1 MDIWL
6 ALTLGEKLINIL
18 IICGALG
25 LVLLFIALFL
35 KFLNVRKL
43 NVKDT
48 SIELNNKEE
57 ATPVEEIDDKRYNRR
72 ATDRNWNLKDHKL
85 FKLLEMSQ
93 NNSLY
98 LDSQVTNKLIVNNT
112 YLQDCVFRSLK
123 DDIYDFVCKVEKNN
137 GEGLDSLNDV
147 LYNSMERY
155 KSLSSRIIIK
165 LVDGSV
171 IMGIPDIYLFKL
183 NKWMDEHITFC
194 LHEIQ
199 HTITDSFYAGWQYKI
214 STCLEYL
221 YVMCT
226 LIIEDANRTMKRL
239 NGDLDKEIEAKT
251 IR

>member
-1 MDIWL
+1 MEWLLLPITTKLMDMLLLCGGLSIL
-6 ALTLGEKLINIL
+6 LL
-18 IICGALG
+18 IIT
-25 LVLLFIALFL
+25 LFI
-35 KFLNVRKL
+35 KGLNIKKV

-48 SIELNNKEE
+48 SFELNSDD
-57 ATPVEEIDDKRYNRR
+57 ATEVEEIDDRKYNRR
-72 ATDRNWNLKDHKL
+72 VTDRNWNLREHKL

-93 NNSLY
+93 NNSPY
-98 LDSQVTNKLIVNNT
+98 LESQVTNKLIINNV

-123 DDIYDFVCKVEKNN
+123 DDVYDFVCKVEKNN
-137 GEGLDSLNDV
+137 GERLDNLNEV
-147 LYNSMERY
+147 LYNSIERY
-155 KSLSSRIIIK
+155 KLLSSKITIK
-165 LVDGSV
+165 LIDGSV

-199 HTITDSFYAGWQYKI
+199 HTIADAYYMGWQYKL

-239 NGDLDKEIEAKT
+239 NGELDKEIADKT
-251 IR
+251 IH